1 MFLTLDHAEIPVGA
15 LLKGVHTWRYVEYL
29 ASFPYFH
36 VTALDVDDDRTRPTT
51 LLVYTV
57 HDLLD
62 LAAAESQGWEI
73 QSVQLVSPGRMNGT
87 GEWQMEKLREIK
99 GIELARGTSYAYL
112 LYSGATYFDHE
123 ATKALPWQSWRSIFC
138 SKVGGTGRK

>member
-15 LLKGVHTWRYVEYL
+15 LLKGGHTWRYVEYL
-29 ASFPYFH
+29 AAFPYFH

-62 LAAAESQGWEI
+62 LAAAESQGWRI

-87 GEWQMEKLREIK
+87 GEWQMEKLREIE

-112 LYSGATYFDHE
+112 LCSGATYFDHE
-123 ATKALPWQSWRSIFC
+123 ETKALPRQRWRSIFC
-138 SKVGGTGRK
+138 SKVSG